1 MPVKTSKRGGVV
13 KVALQTDSPFTGIFS
28 DQLQV
33 TAVDADVDSPGSESL
48 FDTDDNFRFT
58 DKGPATLRINRKNKT
73 ITNKTIT
80 IEVKKGVRWSD
91 GKQVTAKDV
100 EYPYEILSNKDTN
113 SQRYSSQFEF
123 IKGL

>member
-33 TAVDADVDSPGSESL
+33 TAVDADVASPGSESL

-58 DKGPATLRINRKNKT
+58 DKGPATLRINRK
-73 ITNKTIT
+73 NKTIT

-113 SQRYSSQFEF
+113 SLRYSSQFEL